1 MRSRITFKSNQLK
14 MPDNFEN
21 RYDDTKKQIDALDKS
36 IDDLSK
42 NQERI
47 DFTERVQEVKN
58 IYDSFVKLDK
68 DISSITDENKKN
80 ELKKRLDDLKIKMLD
95 LVSDGSIDN
104 LIDWKTKDEFINKE
118 IMKVNDLFFGRMET
132 LIKSLEIWNEK
143 IDEIIAEPLT
153 GEALVG
159 TLWYLWIP
167 FGEIS
172 IEWKKYLWFSLDWEL
187 YAFDGSQLKMCEPI
201 FDDKDLKSIY
211 WTWGDVS
218 LPKWM
223 SITSSD
229 KLTKASVDNLLLEQK
244 TVKASYDLW
253 NGFSPYASLKTQW
266 LWATPEIWITW
277 KLFNTKAW
285 DVKLNTQLTASYS
298 PWSITWAE
306 SWWWKDKDVFKF
318 KAWEAFKFKNGISL
332 SLYEIFKTSD
342 FSKIRSSNLS
352 AELKASRKP
361 KSNISLS
368 AIANFDYKGNP
379 SFVWLWGSIRL

>member
-1 MRSRITFKSNQLK
+1 
-14 MPDNFEN
+14 MPDSLEN
-21 RYDDTKKQIDALDKS
+21 RYEDTKKQIDTLDKS
-36 IDDLSK
+36 IDDLGK
-42 NQERI
+42 TQERI
-47 DFTERVQEVKN
+47 DFTERVQEVKK
-58 IYDSFVKLDK
+58 IFDSFVKLDK

-95 LVSDGSIDN
+95 LVSDGGIDN
-104 LIDWKTKDEFINKE
+104 VIDWKTKDEFINKE

-187 YAFDGSQLKMCEPI
+187 YAFDGSQLRMCEPI

-211 WTWGDVS
+211 WTWWDTS

-229 KLTKASVDNLLLEQK
+229 KLTKASIDNPLQKKVTEKISYEVLNDNKWNQISAFASVD
-244 TVKASYDLW
+244 
-253 NGFSPYASLKTQW
+253 TQW
-266 LWATPEIWITW
+266 LWATTRVWANW
-277 KLFNTKAW
+277 KRNTKMW
-285 DVKLNTQLTASYS
+285 GVWLNSQLTASGS
-298 PWSITWAE
+298 FWSINWAK
-306 SWWWKDKDVFKF
+306 SWWWENNHVFKL
-318 KAWEAFKFKNGISL
+318 KAWETFKFKNGISL
-332 SLYEIFKTSD
+332 SLYETFKTSD
-342 FSKIRSSNLS
+342 FSKIKSSNLS
-352 AELKASRKP
+352 TELRASRKP
-361 KSNISLS
+361 RSNISLS

>member
-1 MRSRITFKSNQLK
+1 
-14 MPDNFEN
+14 MPDSLEN
-21 RYDDTKKQIDALDKS
+21 RYEDTKKQIDTLDKS
-36 IDDLSK
+36 IDDLGK
-42 NQERI
+42 TQERI
-47 DFTERVQEVKN
+47 DFTERVQEVKK
-58 IYDSFVKLDK
+58 IFDSFVKLDK

-187 YAFDGSQLKMCEPI
+187 YAFDGSQLRMCEPI

-211 WTWGDVS
+211 WTWWDTS

-229 KLTKASVDNLLLEQK
+229 KLTKASIDNPLQK
-244 TVKASYDLW
+244 KVTEKISYEVLNNKWNKISAFASFDTEWY
-253 NGFSPYASLKTQW
+253 
-266 LWATPEIWITW
+266 WATPRAWFTYKW
-277 KLFNTKAW
+277 LDAKLF
-285 DVKLNTQLTASYS
+285 DDIGLNSQLTASYS

-306 SWWWKDKDVFKF
+306 NWWVKRKDVFKL
-318 KAWEAFKFKNGISL
+318 KVWETFKFKNWISL
-332 SLYEIFKTSD
+332 SLYETFKTSD
-342 FSKIRSSNLS
+342 FSRIRSSNLS
-352 AELKASRKP
+352 TELRASWKP